1 MQQSQAKALSQV
13 SAFHSSKD
21 TTQGTIHVVVNN
33 QIGFTT
39 NPEDSRSGQYCT
51 DIAKMIEV
59 PIFHVN
65 GNDPLAVSLV
75 AQIAL
80 AYRQE
85 FGEDVVIDINCFRRL
100 GHNEADEPAFTQPVL
115 YGKIAETPNA
125 SEVLVEEMV
134 ESGDITRASAEE
146 MEKEYQDN
154 L

>member
-1 MQQSQAKALSQV
+1 
-13 SAFHSSKD
+13 
-21 TTQGTIHVVVNN
+21 
-33 QIGFTT
+33 
-39 NPEDSRSGQYCT
+39 
-51 DIAKMIEV
+51 MIEV

-115 YGKIAETPNA
+115 YRKIAETPNA

-146 MEKEYQDN
+146 MEKEYQDH
-154 L
+154 LEDLFQKQKQKREELRFLPSEVKPAVHIFFRTLSKS